1 MRAVNLLPKDEAR
14 TRRGMPSPWVLLA
27 ATVPVVAGS
36 LVYLG
41 YSSEHSTVADKQ
53 AQLAVVQARLAS
65 LSSLHGGAA
74 SQATLLTL
82 KGQRSLAIQDALSK
96 QMPWDVTLEDLAH
109 VLPKGVSLLTMSA
122 ASPTP
127 SAAASTGLPPVA
139 PAAGSAPMTF
149 SITGNAQNHDQV
161 AELLERLSLLP
172 MLTNV
177 TLGSTSTVAGTSPAA
192 AASAALGGSGT
203 PAAKPAKPVKPT
215 LQFSLTAGIQQPPK
229 AVDQ

>member
-1 MRAVNLLPKDEAR
+1 MRAVNLLPKDDAR
-14 TRRGMPSPWVLLA
+14 ARRGMPSPWVLLA

-53 AQLAVVQARLAS
+53 AQLAVVQAKLAS
-65 LSSLHGGAA
+65 LSSLQGGAA

-82 KGQRSLAIQDALSK
+82 KGARSLAIQDALSK
-96 QMPWDVTLEDLAH
+96 SMPWDVTLEDLAR
-109 VLPKGVSLLTMSA
+109 VLPKGVSLQSMSA
-122 ASPTP
+122 TSPTP
-127 SAAASTGLPPVA
+127 SAAASTGLPPTPTA
-139 PAAGSAPMTF
+139 TPASAPQTF
-149 SITGNAQNHDQV
+149 AITGNAQNHDQV

-177 TLGSTSTVAGTSPAA
+177 TLTSTSTAVAATPT
-192 AASAALGGSGT
+192 SAANAPLGGT
-203 PAAKPAKPVKPT
+203 APAKPAKAVKTT

-229 AVDQ
+229 AGDQ